1 MRYGLNMLIQS
12 RLSTPMPVRDADA
25 TTVPQASVEATLGI
39 LVQTAELLLLNGQTT
54 QRTVTAVRE
63 LGTAF
68 HYRTE
73 VFPRWGQLTVRLWDR
88 DTPRDA
94 IAAVAP
100 TNVDMG
106 KVASTM
112 HMLEGSAARGPDI
125 GTVQALLQGIRRS
138 RPMSALRLI
147 LMTGAGAAA
156 LGVIFGVSQPFSLTL
171 IALSAALGAAL
182 RRGLA
187 RISISPLL
195 PPFAAALVAGIIGAL
210 VVDLHLSSA
219 QQLVA
224 VCPCMVLVPGPHL
237 LNGALDLARAEI
249 SLGVARITYASLI
262 ILMIC
267 AGLLLGL
274 AIGGVPL
281 PASGPTTAVPLFY
294 DVVAAGIAVAAYGT
308 FFSMPWRMLPIPV
321 LIGMLAHAARWFVV
335 TAAGLRIEMGALV
348 ACLIVGIMV
357 TPIAERLRLPFAG
370 IAFASVVSLIPGIFL
385 FRMGGGLL
393 TLTTLGA
400 KAPAGLLQD
409 VVGDGATAFV
419 VVLAMAFGL
428 IIPKLCIDRHHP
440 AQINMKQSD

>member
-1 MRYGLNMLIQS
+1 MRYGLNMLIHS
-12 RLSTPMPVRDADA
+12 RLSTAMPVRDADV

-54 QRTVTAVRE
+54 QRTVTAVRQ
-63 LGTAF
+63 LGTALN
-68 HYRTE
+68 YRTE

-88 DTPRDA
+88 GAPRDA
-94 IAAVAP
+94 IATVMP

-106 KVASTM
+106 KVAATM
-112 HMLEGSAARGPDI
+112 QMVDGLAAGGRDPGPVPAMLA
-125 GTVQALLQGIRRS
+125 GIRRS
-138 RPMSALRLI
+138 QPMSAVRLI

-156 LGVIFGVSQPFSLTL
+156 LGVIFGVTQLFSLTL
-171 IALSAALGAAL
+171 IALSAIVGAAL
-182 RRGLA
+182 RRWLT
-187 RISISPLL
+187 RISISPFL
-195 PPFAAALVAGIIGAL
+195 PPFAAALVAGVIGAM
-210 VVDLHLSSA
+210 VVDLHLSSV

-294 DVVAAGIAVAAYGT
+294 DVIAAGIAVAAYGT
-308 FFSMPWRMLPIPV
+308 FFAMPWRMLPVPV
-321 LIGMLAHAARWFVV
+321 LIGVLAHAARWFVI
-335 TAAGLRIEMGALV
+335 TAAGLGVQMGAFV
-348 ACLIVGIMV
+348 ACLIVGVTI

-393 TLTTLGA
+393 TLIGLGA
-400 KAPAGLLQD
+400 KAPTGLLQD
-409 VVGDGATAFV
+409 VIVDGATAFV
-419 VVLAMAFGL
+419 IVLAMVFGL
-428 IIPKLCIDRHHP
+428 IR
-440 AQINMKQSD
+440 S